1 MPTFPLWMWKQNDT
15 QMKPEFE
22 EIMYSIPDPVSKL
35 TMFSH
40 PRIGHHK
47 TSELGRQMWNLAD
60 FLASFMLIP
69 FLSLK
74 QVTESRVSSL

>member
-1 MPTFPLWMWKQNDT
+1 MSTFFLWMWKQNDT

-40 PRIGHHK
+40 PSIGHHK
-47 TSELGRQMWNLAD
+47 TSEIGLQMCNVWFLIFLFAD
-60 FLASFMLIP
+60 PLPLLKASHR
-69 FLSLK
+69 K
-74 QVTESRVSSL
+74 